1 MGRCCSFWPL
11 VIEESNSHHTLE
23 NSCRPITNPPARSPL
38 SKRHFRHFADVIQLW
53 LGELLHVVGSKAGSD
68 LAQSEPVERYID
80 YGKVCDD
87 RIHALDGRQRVGAAF
102 HDFWRAIFGVVFH
115 CDDETFRT
123 DGNIHCAADISRA
136 FGAGDAPVREVTY
149 L

>member
-1 MGRCCSFWPL
+1 MGRCSSFSPL

-23 NSCRPITNPPARSPL
+23 NPRRPITNPPARSPL
-38 SKRHFRHFADVIQLW
+38 SKRHFRHVVDVIQLW

-68 LAQSEPVERYID
+68 LAQPEPVECYID

-87 RIHALDGRQRVGAAF
+87 GIYTLDGRQRVGAA
-102 HDFWRAIFGVVFH
+102 
-115 CDDETFRT
+115 
-123 DGNIHCAADISRA
+123 
-136 FGAGDAPVREVTY
+136 